1 MFKTIK
7 YGLLGLGILLG
18 VQMDSA
24 YSIVAIPKTN
34 LPREVDLHIEQQ
46 LDFDIPASVDATAQ
60 THEIEQVH
68 EVETV
73 AYTVPN
79 KHKYHVVRKYY
90 AYASW
95 YNHGKIT
102 ANGERFNQYGLTVAH
117 KHLPFNTLVRFT
129 NINNGRSIIVRVND
143 RGPYVRGREFDLS
156 KGSARL
162 LGFVDK
168 GVNKFEVEILR

>member
-1 MFKTIK
+1 
-7 YGLLGLGILLG
+7 
-18 VQMDSA
+18 MDSA

-143 RGPYVRGREFDLS
+143 RGPFLPNREFDLTLAAA
-156 KGSARL
+156 KYLNIVEIGLAKL
-162 LGFVDK
+162 M
-168 GVNKFEVEILR
+168 VEILN